1 MKKYDSYKDSGIEWI
16 GEIPSHWN
24 ISKLKFVCKIFN
36 GDSLKDEEK
45 ELYSQKIENAIP
57 YVSTKDIDVHTSKIN
72 YKNGLSIPVDHSKY
86 KIAPK
91 NSFLMCIEGGSAGRK
106 YSHLEK
112 DVFFVNKLACFETKT
127 QNNKFLYYYSQSP
140 LFQLQFQNSLSGLIG
155 GVAISQIRNFSAI
168 IPIPNEQ
175 IAIANYLDQKTTQI
189 EHLIAKKEQFIK
201 LLEEERVA
209 VINQAVTKGLDP
221 NVSMKDSG
229 IEWLGEIPEHWE
241 SYRIDWVANI
251 VRGNTGFRKDELLD
265 SGEYVALQY
274 GKTYK
279 VDIVDNS
286 FNFFVNSEFYKESQI
301 VSKGDTIL
309 ISTSETIEDLGH
321 VCYYDNDNI
330 GLLGGEQILLQPN
343 RDVLYE
349 KYLFQYARQFSLE
362 LKKYAKGLKV
372 FRFNT
377 SDLKQLFI
385 AIPSIEEQVKIA
397 DFIEGEIIK
406 IDALNHRV
414 SKEIELLKEYK
425 TALISEVVTG
435 KVDVRKVKN

>member
-1 MKKYDSYKDSGIEWI
+1 MRRYDSYKDSGVEWI
-16 GEIPSHWN
+16 GEIPEHWT
-24 ISKLKFVCKIFN
+24 VGKI
-36 GDSLKDEEK
+36 
-45 ELYSQKIENAIP
+45 
-57 YVSTKDIDVHTSKIN
+57 
-72 YKNGLSIPVDHSKY
+72 
-86 KIAPK
+86 
-91 NSFLMCIEGGSAGRK
+91 K
-106 YSHLEK
+106 YSDL
-112 DVFFVNKLACFETKT
+112 VIMG
-127 QNNKFLYYYSQSP
+127 QSP
-140 LFQLQFQNSLSGLIG
+140 LSDECNSEGKGLPFLQGNAEFGELFPTPKLYCETANKSAEINDVLLSVRAPVGAINISNQKVGIGRGLCAVRPIKSNSKFIYYWLLKSVEELDSISTGSTFKAVNLDDVKSLNFPIIG
-155 GVAISQIRNFSAI
+155 NSEQTAIV
-168 IPIPNEQ
+168 
-175 IAIANYLDQKTTQI
+175 NYLDQKTTQI
-189 EHLIAKKEQFIK
+189 DDLIAKKERLIQ
-201 LLEEERVA
+201 LLEEERIA
-209 VINQAVTKGLDP
+209 IINQAVTKGLDP
-221 NVSMKDSG
+221 TVPMKDSG
-229 IEWLGEIPEHWE
+229 IEWLGEIPAHWE
-241 SYRIDWVANI
+241 CHRIDWITNI
-251 VRGNTGFRKDELLD
+251 IRGNTGFKKDELLD
-265 SGEYVALQY
+265 NGEYVALQY

-406 IDALNHRV
+406 IDALNHRM

-435 KVDVRKVKN
+435 KVDVRNEKLN